1 MNIAAGH
8 SEPRRRVRSNQTP
21 AEPRRDNQAP
31 PIPPLN
37 PGLASPPSRAEPVAS
52 ISVGARAV
60 MGAGR
65 GTAAA
70 GSSRLAD
77 APVHQLPG
85 QRKRR
90 RPSATPEE
98 EIIGLDE
105 EQGSEDRIGRH
116 VRPLT
121 GPRLSEHRISGG
133 TVRGNRGDGQGSSLP
148 SGIRGDGRGASLSRA
163 IQPAS
168 LQHDLDVSTSAPLSS
183 SLLFRV
189 KVRHCLFCGF

>member
-37 PGLASPPSRAEPVAS
+37 PGLASPPSRAEPLAS

-60 MGAGR
+60 TSAGR

-77 APVHQLPG
+77 APGHQLPV

-105 EQGSEDRIGRH
+105 GEGSEDRIGRQ

-121 GPRLSEHRISGG
+121 GPRLSGHQISGDA
-133 TVRGNRGDGQGSSLP
+133 VRGNRGDGQGASLP
-148 SGIRGDGRGASLSRA
+148 SGIRGASLPRV
-163 IQPAS
+163 IQPTC

-189 KVRHCLFCGF
+189 KVRHCLFCWF